1 MRCAAFGVRTAKEI
15 IRDPLSV
22 TFGLG
27 FPVVLLLLLSAIQA
41 NVPVSLFE
49 IESLAPGI
57 AVFGLAFMTLFS
69 ATLIAKDRES
79 SFMSRLLTTPLTG
92 VDFMIGYTRR
102 YSP

>member
-1 MRCAAFGVRTAKEI
+1 MRLFGVRTAKEI

-69 ATLIAKDRES
+69 ATLIAKRQGK
-79 SFMSRLLTTPLTG
+79 LLYEQAA
-92 VDFMIGYTRR
+92 DYAA
-102 YSP
+102 YKC